1 MLSDTQEIGLPL
13 CLEKELDHEENPV
26 LSRADPAGDQYAVCR
41 LCHQHRNDD
50 FVRIVSDY
58 RLSAHAGVCALFG
71 KEFLR
76 VFPVWNGR
84 QRPLLLSLRAA
95 VLCTHPALRS
105 RADDALYRSLSDLE
119 GDDIRAA
126 AHFHAHRCSLYQD
139 GSASGNRAEYF
150 NETGDERLYV

>member
-1 MLSDTQEIGLPL
+1 MKKILYYLAQILLVISTLFVGFVTSTEMMILCVSCLITGCLLMLVYALSS
-13 CLEKELDHEENPV
+13 EKNFCAFFLYGM
-26 LSRADPAGDQYAVCR
+26 AA
-41 LCHQHRNDD
+41 
-50 FVRIVSDY
+50 
-58 RLSAHAGVCALFG
+58 SAHFFYLFALQSF
-71 KEFLR
+71 
-76 VFPVWNGR
+76 
-84 QRPLLLSLRAA
+84 A
-95 VLCTHPALRS
+95 